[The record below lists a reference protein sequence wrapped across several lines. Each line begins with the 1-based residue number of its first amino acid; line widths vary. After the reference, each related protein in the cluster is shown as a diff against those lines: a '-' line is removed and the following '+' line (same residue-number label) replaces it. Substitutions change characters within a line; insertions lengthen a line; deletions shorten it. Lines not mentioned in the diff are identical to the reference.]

1 MALHLE
7 DHMSLDQQT
16 LDMVQEMYRRNHE
29 RLTLCE
35 QALLF
40 CKDEREIRTCHRTH
54 AQLSIV
60 GACLHEVPSAD
71 VLPGIRMVAE
81 RIYGICERFVLP
93 IAKRNEE
100 KIRATE
106 SVRAAYE
113 FLQCEGYCGI
123 CGHESQTLDDYK
135 AHKARGHATL
145 AHEPADAFDVPG
157 NE

>member
-1 MALHLE
+1 MQGVA
-7 DHMSLDQQT
+7 MPLDQQT
-16 LDMVQEMYRRNHE
+16 LDIVKEMYRRNHE

-81 RIYGICERFVLP
+81 RIYGIWERFVAP

-100 KIRATE
+100 KIRPTE
-106 SVRAAYE
+106 SVRAAY
-113 FLQCEGYCGI
+113 
-123 CGHESQTLDDYK
+123 
-135 AHKARGHATL
+135 
-145 AHEPADAFDVPG
+145 DVPG